1 MLTTN
6 STTTESSNLHSQQ
19 QQHQET
25 NTTSTKPSQS
35 QVTFNLNPK
44 SPLEGIETS
53 HQQQNNNSNFLVYT
67 PSDLSG
73 PNSNQHLM
81 MRRDRSLDRCT
92 MTESYFDPD
101 TGFTSRRSYLN
112 TSNVSSSQLSTPQQP
127 NFPAYVNSTLYL
139 SNNVQQQQSYKAPS
153 TRQHH
158 RSNSILTNPNLGSTS
173 NTASFNPLGA
183 FINRDSGI
191 DSGGVGVNSNGVYT
205 GLRSSRA
212 LSSSTN
218 FTSIGFLGRDSS
230 TNSVNLPNESNSSVQ
245 NNSNTQ
251 QVAFSF
257 LISNNFIENIFQEMY
272 FFY

>member
-1 MLTTN
+1 MN
-6 STTTESSNLHSQQ
+6 STTIESSNLQQ
-19 QQHQET
+19 HHQET
-25 NTTSTKPSQS
+25 NNTTTSTTKSSQS

-44 SPLEGIETS
+44 SPPQLEGIETS
-53 HQQQNNNSNFLVYT
+53 HQQNNNNNSNFLVYT
-67 PSDLSG
+67 PSDLAA
-73 PNSNQHLM
+73 PNSNHHNLM

-92 MTESYFDPD
+92 MTESFFDPD

-139 SNNVQQQQSYKAPS
+139 SNNIQQQQQSYNKAPA

-173 NTASFNPLGA
+173 NAASFNPLGA

-191 DSGGVGVNSNGVYT
+191 DSGGGVNSNGVYT

-251 QVAFSF
+251 QVDLLFF
-257 LISNNFIENIFQEMY
+257 FISANLL
-272 FFY
+272 

>member
-19 QQHQET
+19 QQQHQET
-25 NTTSTKPSQS
+25 NTTTSTKPSQS

-67 PSDLSG
+67 PSDLA
-73 PNSNQHLM
+73 PNSNLM

-139 SNNVQQQQSYKAPS
+139 SNNIQQQQSYKAPPS

-173 NTASFNPLGA
+173 NAASFNPLGA

-191 DSGGVGVNSNGVYT
+191 DSGGGVNSNGVYT

-251 QVAFSF
+251 QVAF
-257 LISNNFIENIFQEMY
+257 
-272 FFY
+272 FFSHIR